1 MADVFVS
8 YASPDREKARLLAD
22 IIAAR
27 GHSVWWDR
35 TIPPGRVFDEVIQEA
50 LHAAKC
56 VVVLWS
62 KVSVASNWVKTE
74 AAEAASRGV
83 LVPAVVEN
91 VALPLEFKRIQAAG
105 LTGWNGDPNHPELK
119 SLLNAIER
127 VMRGERSGLGVR
139 PLGQDDAETGLRR
152 GAAKS
157 ESESPRRSR
166 PMLGIVGAL
175 AGVVVLA
182 AAGYLMFKQ
191 SDERDRQPI
200 PAADYPAGSA
210 DEQKAQADSEARASA
225 KQASPA
231 SSQTAERS
239 RAPAIKGQRINLL
252 APENGGQVIA
262 ASNDSWRNTID
273 GKENSYVYVDNGEGV
288 YAFNNEQ
295 PAVFDTFKVLIPQ
308 SDQFNLNDFELLAA
322 NDSPTG
328 RFESIGRFK
337 TQNVKLFKSP
347 YQEFQFPPVRAR
359 YLKVKPLTNHRGD
372 KGGVTIAYQFQ
383 LFGTQE

>member
-8 YASPDREKARLLAD
+8 YASPDREKAKLLAD

-35 TIPPGRVFDEVIQEA
+35 TIPPGRMFDEVIQEA

-83 LVPAVVEN
+83 LVPAVIEN
-91 VALPLEFKRIQAAG
+91 VVLPLEFKRIQAAG
-105 LTGWNGDPNHPELK
+105 LAGWNGDPNHPELK

-127 VMRGERSGLGVR
+127 VMRGDSSGLGVR
-139 PLGQDDAETGLRR
+139 PLTAGDAEAGGRR
-152 GAAKS
+152 AAMRS
-157 ESESPRRSR
+157 ESESPPRAR
-166 PMLGIVGAL
+166 PKLGMV
-175 AGVVVLA
+175 GVVAGLVVLT
-182 AAGYLMFKQ
+182 AAGYLMLKQ
-191 SDERDRQPI
+191 SAQPERQTI
-200 PAADYPAGSA
+200 PAAESRSA
-210 DEQKAQADSEARASA
+210 DSREAPADPATRTIP
-225 KQASPA
+225 KQTP
-231 SSQTAERS
+231 SSQAAERS
-239 RAPAIKGQRINLL
+239 PAAAIKAQRINLL
-252 APENGGQVIA
+252 APENGGQLVA
-262 ASNDSWRNTID
+262 ASNDSWRSTIN

-295 PAVFDTFKVLIPQ
+295 PAVFDTFKVLIPE
-308 SDQFNLNDFELLAA
+308 SNEFNLNEFELLAA

-383 LFGTQE
+383 LFGVHE